1 MSLPDT
7 VFIFVLALI
16 IFGPKKLPEIGRQLG
31 KLVGEFR
38 RASNEFKFQ
47 IEEELRQVELNDRQ
61 SNDHQTIA
69 PPVKELD
76 ASGSDS
82 SVELPT
88 ESAASASSDLPDVEE
103 TLPAGQYPNID
114 NLDPNI
120 DNLDRSDLADLNERL
135 ADSDS
140 AIEERTDDVVGEIA
154 PASPTITPAAGT
166 EPRTS
171 FPHSVSEPSATAPSE
186 AAPSSIGSSD
196 EPGSDAASANSPS
209 TANATP
215 VPNNQPDDPYSA
227 PVVAD
232 ITHG

>member
-61 SNDHQTIA
+61 TIA

-76 ASGSDS
+76 SSSSDS
-82 SVELPT
+82 SPALLT
-88 ESAASASSDLPDVEE
+88 ESTASASSDLAYPEE

-114 NLDPNI
+114 NLD
-120 DNLDRSDLADLNERL
+120 RSDLADLNQKL

-140 AIEERTDDVVGEIA
+140 AIEKRTDDIAGEITSD
-154 PASPTITPAAGT
+154 SPTVTPATGT
-166 EPRTS
+166 EPRS
-171 FPHSVSEPSATAPSE
+171 SLPHSIPEPSATTSEISADPEPESE
-186 AAPSSIGSSD
+186 AA
-196 EPGSDAASANSPS
+196 AANSSP

-215 VPNNQPDDPYSA
+215 APNNQPDDSYSA

>member
-47 IEEELRQVELNDRQ
+47 IEEELRQAELNDRQ
-61 SNDHQTIA
+61 TIA
-69 PPVKELD
+69 PPGKELG
-76 ASGSDS
+76 SSSSDS
-82 SVELPT
+82 SPALST
-88 ESAASASSDLPDVEE
+88 ESTASASHDLAYPEE

-114 NLDPNI
+114 NLD
-120 DNLDRSDLADLNERL
+120 RSDLADLNEKL
-135 ADSDS
+135 ADSDL
-140 AIEERTDDVVGEIA
+140 AIEKKTDDIAGEIA
-154 PASPTITPAAGT
+154 PASPTITPATGT
-166 EPRTS
+166 EPRSS
-171 FPHSVSEPSATAPSE
+171 FPHSIPEPSATASLETMTSSVSSSSE
-186 AAPSSIGSSD
+186 L
-196 EPGSDAASANSPS
+196 ESDAAAGNPSPTASA
-209 TANATP
+209 TQA
-215 VPNNQPDDPYSA
+215 PNTQPDDPYSA